1 MLERWKSTI
10 DENKEKEGDK
20 SSFIKLIE
28 GLEYFQKTI
37 YKLPVY
43 FVKPQP
49 WKNSYREPLK
59 DILKRE
65 SIINPDVENY
75 APALNS
81 IMTQSK
87 PEEKIILKLQELSI
101 ARYSYIW
108 HRLSNEE
115 QFILYQLAK
124 GSMLNLN
131 NREPNRLLFNKGILL
146 LDEHVDIV
154 SAAFKNFILTSVDL
168 SEIELIEKLSIKTG
182 SWSKFRLPVMLMA
195 ASIIIFLFATQQ
207 NVLSNLNAILFIRR
221 NFTGGL
227 PEIQWAPVTRQQ
239 MIIIRLC

>member
-1 MLERWKSTI
+1 LLERWKSTI

-207 NVLSNLNAILFIRR
+207 NVLSNLNAILLSVATLLGVYLKFS
-221 NFTGGL
+221 GL
-227 PEIQWAPVTRQQ
+227 LVPGNK
-239 MIIIRLC
+239 

>member
-1 MLERWKSTI
+1 LREKWKSTI

-20 SSFIKLIE
+20 SIFIKLSE
-28 GLEYFQKTI
+28 GLEYFEKTI

-49 WKNSYREPLK
+49 WINSYRDPLK

-65 SIINPDVENY
+65 SIINPDVEDY
-75 APALNS
+75 APVLNS

-108 HRLSNEE
+108 NRLSNEE
-115 QFILYQLAK
+115 QFILYQVAK
-124 GSMLNLN
+124 GAMLNLN

-146 LDEHVDIV
+146 LDEHVEIV
-154 SAAFKNFILTSVDL
+154 SEAFKNFILTSVDL
-168 SEIELIEKLSIKTG
+168 TNIELIEKQSIKTG
-182 SWSKFRLPVMLMA
+182 SWSRFRLPVLLIA
-195 ASIIIFLFATQQ
+195 ASIIVFLFATQQ
-207 NVLSNLNAILFIRR
+207 SVLSNLNAIMLSVATLLGVYLKFSGLFVPG
-221 NFTGGL
+221 NK
-227 PEIQWAPVTRQQ
+227 
-239 MIIIRLC
+239 